1 MDWEFGNYRLKGGER
16 VLIGLEGPVELSA
29 RSFDIL
35 AALLAKPDEVV
46 GKSDLFDTVWPGLVV
61 EENTLQVHIS
71 ALRKALPAGMIV
83 TVHGR
88 GYKYAG
94 PKPFAATAES
104 QEKRRP
110 SIAVLP
116 FDNMS
121 GDPGQDYF
129 SDGITEDII
138 IELSQFR
145 QLFVTAR
152 NSSFQYRDKAVDV
165 RRAARELGVQYV
177 VEGSVRKADSRV
189 RVTAQLIDG
198 ATGNHVWAERYDRD
212 LHDILTVQS
221 DLAHAIATR
230 VSGRADR
237 HERARAVT
245 LDPTNL
251 RAYDHYLR
259 GVHYWLR
266 LTREDNEKARHELE
280 AAIRLDPA
288 MAEAYAELGQ
298 CHIAD
303 YYAWWVKDRA
313 AALIIALNLA
323 KRAVELDERSSRCRW
338 TLGLAHLFRGDY
350 DLARLHLETGIEL
363 NPNDTRLR
371 AIYGVLPRGGRPSRR
386 GDPAG
391 TKFQRNSTLV
401 TNTGSPGCGEALCSR
416 HAGMPRRSTASSR
429 WWIQSTK
436 FVAGLLPVSRT
447 PVACRNSAAMLD
459 EFLRVAEREMEGFPG
474 QRLKDWESYWQD
486 TTKFQHRADL
496 DHLLDG
502 LHKAGLPH

>member
-1 MDWEFGNYRLKGGER
+1 M
-16 VLIGLEGPVELSA
+16 
-29 RSFDIL
+29 
-35 AALLAKPDEVV
+35 
-46 GKSDLFDTVWPGLVV
+46 
-61 EENTLQVHIS
+61 
-71 ALRKALPAGMIV
+71 

-94 PKPFAATAES
+94 PKPFAAAEDS
-104 QEKRRP
+104 HEKRRP

-116 FDNMS
+116 FTNMS
-121 GDPGQDYF
+121 GDPAQDYF

-138 IELSQFR
+138 TELSYFR

-152 NSSFQYRDKAVDV
+152 NSSFQYRDKAVDI
-165 RRAARELGVQYV
+165 RRVAHELGVQYV
-177 VEGSVRKADSRV
+177 VEGSARKAGNRV

-198 ATGNHVWAERYDRD
+198 ATGNNVWAERYDRD

-251 RAYDHYLR
+251 HAYDCYLR
-259 GVHYWLR
+259 GVHHWLR

-280 AAIRLDPA
+280 AAIRLDPTL
-288 MAEAYAELGQ
+288 AEAYAELGQ
-298 CHIAD
+298 CHAAA

-313 AALIIALNLA
+313 AALTTALNLA
-323 KRAVELDERSSRCRW
+323 KRAVELDEGSSRCRW

-371 AIYGVLPRGGRPSRR
+371 AIYGAYLVAVGRVDEAIQQYEIAAQLDPRDQYWIPWLRGSALFVARR
-386 GDPAG
+386 YAEAIDSFKQMADPINEVRGWLAA
-391 TKFQRNSTLV
+391 SL
-401 TNTGSPGCGEALCSR
+401 A
-416 HAGMPRRSTASSR
+416 HAGRLQEA
-429 WWIQSTK
+429 
-436 FVAGLLPVSRT
+436 
-447 PVACRNSAAMLD
+447 AAMLD
-459 EFLRVAEREMEGFPG
+459 EFLRVAEREMEDFPG

>member
-1 MDWEFGNYRLKGGER
+1 MDWEFGNYRLKR
-16 VLIGLEGPVELSA
+16 VKRLLIGPDGPVELSA
-29 RSFDIL
+29 PSFDIL
-35 AALLAKPDEVV
+35 DTLLGKPDEIV
-46 GKSDLFDTVWPGLVV
+46 GKGDLFDAAWPGRVV

-71 ALRKALPAGMIV
+71 ALRKALPPGMIM

-94 PKPFAATAES
+94 PKPFAAAEDS
-104 QEKRRP
+104 HEKRRP

-116 FDNMS
+116 FTNMS
-121 GDPGQDYF
+121 GDPAQDYF

-138 IELSQFR
+138 TELSYFR

-152 NSSFQYRDKAVDV
+152 NSSFQYRDKAVDI
-165 RRAARELGVQYV
+165 RRVAHELGVQYV
-177 VEGSVRKADSRV
+177 VEGSARKAGNRV

-198 ATGNHVWAERYDRD
+198 ATGNNVWAERYDRD

-251 RAYDHYLR
+251 RAYDCYLR
-259 GVHYWLR
+259 GVHHWLR

-280 AAIRLDPA
+280 AAIRLDPTL
-288 MAEAYAELGQ
+288 AEAYAELGQ
-298 CHIAD
+298 CHAAA

-313 AALIIALNLA
+313 AALTTALNLA
-323 KRAVELDERSSRCRW
+323 KRAVELDEGSSRCRW

-371 AIYGVLPRGGRPSRR
+371 AIYGAYLVAVGRVDEAIQQYEIAAQLDPRDQYWIPWLRGSALFVARR
-386 GDPAG
+386 YAEAIDSFKQMVDPINEVRGWLAASLG
-391 TKFQRNSTLV
+391 
-401 TNTGSPGCGEALCSR
+401 
-416 HAGMPRRSTASSR
+416 HAGRLQEA
-429 WWIQSTK
+429 
-436 FVAGLLPVSRT
+436 
-447 PVACRNSAAMLD
+447 AAMLD
-459 EFLRVAEREMEGFPG
+459 EFLRVAEREMEDFPG

>member
-1 MDWEFGNYRLKGGER
+1 MDWSFGNYRLNRAKR
-16 VLIGLEGPVELSA
+16 LLIGPEGPAELSA

-35 AALLAKPDEVV
+35 HVLLSNPDEVV
-46 GKSDLFDTVWPGLVV
+46 GKDDLFDAVWPGLVV

-71 ALRKALPAGMIV
+71 ALRKALPSGMIM

-88 GYKYAG
+88 GYQYVG
-94 PKPFAATAES
+94 PKPFVATAES

-138 IELSQFR
+138 IELSHFR
-145 QLFVTAR
+145 QLFVIAR
-152 NSSFQYRDKAVDV
+152 NSSFQYRDRAVDV
-165 RRAARELGVQYV
+165 RRVARELGVQYV
-177 VEGSVRKADSRV
+177 VEGSARKAGNRV

-198 ATGNHVWAERYDRD
+198 ATGNNVWAERYDRD

-230 VSGRADR
+230 VSGRADH

-251 RAYDHYLR
+251 RAYDCYLR

-280 AAIRLDPA
+280 AAIRLDPT

-298 CHIAD
+298 CHMVD
-303 YYAWWVKDRA
+303 YYAWWVRDRA
-313 AALIIALNLA
+313 AALTTALNLA

-371 AIYGVLPRGGRPSRR
+371 AIYGVYLVAVGRVDEAIQQYEIAAQLDPRDQYWIPWLRGSALFVARR
-386 GDPAG
+386 YDEAIDSFKQMVDPINEVRGWLAA
-391 TKFQRNSTLV
+391 SL
-401 TNTGSPGCGEALCSR
+401 A
-416 HAGMPRRSTASSR
+416 HAGRR
-429 WWIQSTK
+429 QE
-436 FVAGLLPVSRT
+436 
-447 PVACRNSAAMLD
+447 AAAVLD

-486 TTKFQHRADL
+486 TTKLQHRADL
-496 DHLLDG
+496 EHLLDG
-502 LHKAGLPH
+502 LHQAGLPH